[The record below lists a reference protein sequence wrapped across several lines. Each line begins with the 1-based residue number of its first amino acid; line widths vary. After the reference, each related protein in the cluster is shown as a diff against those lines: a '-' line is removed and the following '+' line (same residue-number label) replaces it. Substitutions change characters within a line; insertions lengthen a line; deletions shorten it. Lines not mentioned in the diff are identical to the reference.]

1 MTTTISIKNILR
13 RVVEGELRIPAF
25 QRNFVWNPDRVQFLM
40 DSLYKGYPIG
50 TILVWRTRE
59 KLEHDRKLGA
69 FTLPEPQKDY
79 PIDYILDG
87 QQRITSIFS
96 AFQTMLK
103 PQENEEIKWLDIYFD
118 LDAKEDVQNSQFIA
132 LKPEEVQQQHI
143 PLKLLFDY
151 KEFGRFVHN
160 YPDPSR
166 VDEIYALQAN
176 FIDKQINIDIVETE
190 EHSKIAII
198 FERVNRG
205 GVPLDTYQLLSA
217 WTWSGEFDLR
227 SKFEELGT
235 ELDEHDYDDLVD
247 DPDLLLKCCAA
258 VLRDDASSKAVVEL
272 DGTEVRNGFEGFT
285 EALLGA
291 IDFLKRDCGV
301 NSFKNLPYKSMLI
314 PLSRCFY
321 TADKKSFHP
330 DANQRAVLVKWF
342 WHSCFSRR
350 YSNSV
355 DNAISQDIK
364 AMIKL
369 SAGDCTLITS
379 RTIDIP
385 ESFFIDNAF
394 NIGSVNTK
402 IFILLLAN
410 QTPLSLISGAPVDL
424 KKVLSNCNRN
434 EFHHIFP
441 KNYLKTKLG
450 ITEKS
455 IQFNLANF
463 TFLSRTDNRSIKD
476 TAPSDYVSRISPDHI
491 DKIFKSI
498 YIPEKG
504 LNMSFEEFI
513 RARAKLL
520 AQKANALAN

>member
-25 QRNFVWNPDRVQFLM
+25 QRNFVWSPDRVQFLM

-59 KLEHDRKLGA
+59 RLDHDRKLGA
-69 FTLPEPQKDY
+69 FSLPTPKKDY

-96 AFQTMLK
+96 AFQTELQ
-103 PQENEEIKWLDIYFD
+103 PEEDEEVKWLDIYFD

-132 LKPEEVQQQHI
+132 LKPEEVEARHI

-160 YPDPSR
+160 YPDASR
-166 VDEIYALQAN
+166 LDEIYALQAN
-176 FIDKQINIDIVETE
+176 FIDKQINIDVVETE

-217 WTWSGEFDLR
+217 WTWSGDFDLR
-227 SKFEELGT
+227 SKFEELGN
-235 ELDEHDYDDLVD
+235 ELDEHNYNDLVD

-258 VLRDDASSKAVVEL
+258 VLRDDASAKSVVEL

-285 EALLGA
+285 SAILGA
-291 IDFLKRDCGV
+291 IDFLRRDCGV
-301 NSFKNLPYKSMLI
+301 SSFKNIPYKSMLI

-321 TADKKSFHP
+321 TGNKQSFHP
-330 DANQRAVLVKWF
+330 DAVQRAALVKWF

-355 DNAISQDIK
+355 DNSISQDIK
-364 AMIKL
+364 AMVKL
-369 SAGDCTLITS
+369 IGGDSTPLTS
-379 RTIDIP
+379 RTVDIP
-385 ESFFIDNAF
+385 EAFFIDNIF

-410 QTPLSLISGAPVDL
+410 QNPLSLLSGARVDL
-424 KKVLSNCNRN
+424 ESVLSNCNRN

-450 ITEKS
+450 VVDKNE
-455 IQFNLANF
+455 QFMLANF
-463 TFLSRTDNRSIKD
+463 TFLSQKDNRSIKD
-476 TAPSDYVSRISPDHI
+476 SSPSDYVKRISEKHI
-491 DKIFKSI
+491 DDIFASTF
-498 YIPEKG
+498 IPDNG
-504 LNMSFEEFI
+504 LNMDYGEFI
-513 RARAKLL
+513 QARAKLL
-520 AQKANALAN
+520 ANAASRLAN

>member
-13 RVVEGELRIPAF
+13 RVIEGELRVPAF

-69 FTLPEPQKDY
+69 FNLPNPKKDY

-96 AFQTMLK
+96 AFQTELS
-103 PQENEEIKWLDIYFD
+103 PEENEEVKWLDIYFD

-132 LKPEEVQQQHI
+132 LKPEDVEPRHI
-143 PLKLLFDY
+143 PLKLIFDY

-227 SKFEELGT
+227 SKFEELGA
-235 ELDEHDYDDLVD
+235 ELDEHDYNDLVD

-258 VLRDDASSKAVVEL
+258 VLRDDASAKSVVEL

-285 EALLGA
+285 NALLGA

-301 NSFKNLPYKSMLI
+301 QSFKNIPYKSMLI

-321 TADKKSFHP
+321 TADNRSFHP
-330 DANQRAVLVKWF
+330 NAIQRAALVKWF

-364 AMIKL
+364 AMVKL
-369 SAGDCTLITS
+369 IAGDCNPLSS

-385 ESFFIDNAF
+385 ASFFIDNSF

-402 IFILLLAN
+402 IFILLLAH
-410 QTPLSLISGAPVDL
+410 QGPLSLISGAKVDL
-424 KKVLSNCNRN
+424 DKVLSNCNRN

-450 ITEKS
+450 ILDKS
-455 IQFNLANF
+455 VQFNLANF

-476 TAPSDYVSRISPDHI
+476 TAPNEYVKRISPDHI
-491 DKIFKSI
+491 HRIFDSI
-498 YIPEKG
+498 FIPENG
-504 LNMSFEEFI
+504 LNMSFEDFI
-513 RARAKLL
+513 HARAKLL
-520 AQKANALAN
+520 AQAANALTN